1 MHSVDLDA
9 ITQLK
14 TLLIQQNQTIAVAES
29 MTCGRLQA
37 ALGSIS
43 GSSEYFE
50 GGITAYNLRQKIE
63 LLGID
68 KQHAESM
75 NSVSQ
80 LVAYEMAAGACRLF
94 DSDLGIG
101 TTGYA
106 EPSPEH
112 KIWQPVA
119 YFAICRYNRGRIENI
134 LTERVA
140 GDDLNRIEMQEYV
153 CSSVINALLTYL
165 KSV

>member
-1 MHSVDLDA
+1 MHSLYLDA
-9 ITQLK
+9 IIQLK
-14 TLLIQQNQTIAVAES
+14 TLLIQQNLTVAVAES

-37 ALGSIS
+37 ALGAIS

-68 KQHAESM
+68 KQHAESI

-80 LVAYEMAAGACRLF
+80 LVAYEMAAGVCRLF

-112 KIWQPVA
+112 RILQPVA
-119 YFAICRYNRGRIENI
+119 YFALCRYHRGRIENI
-134 LTERVA
+134 LTERVD
-140 GDDLNRIEMQEYV
+140 GEGLQRIEMQDRV
-153 CSSVINALLTYL
+153 CTLAIKALLNYL
-165 KSV
+165 QDA

>member
-1 MHSVDLDA
+1 MEPDS
-9 ITQLK
+9 IIKLK
-14 TLLIQQNQTIAVAES
+14 TLLIQQELTIAVAES

-43 GSSEYFE
+43 GSSDYFE

-68 KQHAESM
+68 KQHAESI

-94 DSDLGIG
+94 ASDLGIG

-112 KIWQPVA
+112 KILEPVA
-119 YFAICRYNRGRIENI
+119 YFALCRHHRGRIENI
-134 LTERVA
+134 LTERIE
-140 GDDLNRIEMQEYV
+140 GKGLERIEMQEKV
-153 CSSVINALLTYL
+153 CAAAIKALLNYL
-165 KSV
+165 QEA

>member
-1 MHSVDLDA
+1 MHSLDLDA
-9 ITQLK
+9 IKQLK
-14 TLLIQQNQTIAVAES
+14 TLLIEQNLTIAVAES

-43 GSSEYFE
+43 GSSDYFE

-68 KQHAESM
+68 KQHAENM

-80 LVAYEMAAGACRLF
+80 LVAYEMAAGACSMF

-106 EPSPEH
+106 EPNPEH
-112 KIWQPVA
+112 KILQPIA
-119 YFAICRYNRGRIENI
+119 YFAICRYSRGRIENI
-134 LTERVA
+134 LTERVT
-140 GDDLNRIEMQEYV
+140 GDGLNRIEMQNRV
-153 CSSVINALLTYL
+153 CDFVIKALLNYL
-165 KSV
+165 QGS